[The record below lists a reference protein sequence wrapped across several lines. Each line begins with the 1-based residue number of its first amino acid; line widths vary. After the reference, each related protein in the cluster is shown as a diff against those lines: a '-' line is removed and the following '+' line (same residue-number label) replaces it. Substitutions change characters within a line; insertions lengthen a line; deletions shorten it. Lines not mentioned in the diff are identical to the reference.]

1 MARRLDGRGFPCYN
15 YSWIFMNETPASD
28 PVVRR
33 RRGRGSMA
41 EEVADTRLFSK
52 QEVIVMIESLTTGFL
67 QAISRGE
74 DPELFLVSTAAP

>member
-1 MARRLDGRGFPCYN
+1 
-15 YSWIFMNETPASD
+15 
-28 PVVRR
+28 
-33 RRGRGSMA
+33 MA